1 MAIDRINATA
11 LLDGGVTTADIADD
25 AVTTAKIAAG
35 QVTSAKL
42 DTNISVTG
50 DLLVDNY
57 TLYVDSANNRV
68 GLGTGLPTTAL
79 TLGTSQT
86 ATVQNGGSTSA
97 PAYGITSG
105 ALGVNGTYVPAAN
118 TLGFVVGGGE
128 RGRFTANGLTFN
140 GDTAAANALDDYEE
154 GTWTAQIIG
163 STTNPSTA
171 VTMPTATYTK
181 IGRLVFAQFQFSN
194 VNTTGASGGVRVS
207 GLPFTSTAAHG
218 TGNILTYVGMT
229 FPTTSTNI
237 SPYVSGTQISFYYS
251 TSNQG
256 WSEITHNATSGVYLA
271 VTVTYQTNA

>member
-128 RGRFTANGLTFN
+128 RGRFTVNGLTFN

-154 GTWTAQIIG
+154 GTWTPASGGGTAAAG
-163 STTNPSTA
+163 SA
-171 VTMPTATYTK
+171 AAYIK
-181 IGRLVFAQFQFSN
+181 IGRSVTVMADVTF
-194 VNTTGASGGVRVS
+194 TGVTSPTYTIT
-207 GLPFTSTAAHG
+207 GLPFAVNSVQ
-218 TGNILTYVGMT
+218 TGACIAWNNSSRYLSLIASL
-229 FPTTSTNI
+229 
-237 SPYVSGTQISFYYS
+237 S
-251 TSNQG
+251 TSRLELYNQQ
-256 WSEITHNATSGVYLA
+256 SSLQNINDNNRIIFS
-271 VTVTYQTNA
+271 VTYET